1 MMLRTLLL
9 LLTYLATMTSG
20 YAFVGDESEETE
32 KRFLGISSDFGR
44 WESGLIRWGYNPT
57 NAPAAYS
64 DASNTVAIIQRAMD
78 EWSNVSGLQFEF
90 QGASSGW
97 DSENR
102 DDQVVAVT
110 WSGTLDQSVLGQAGP
125 RWSTSDSDYQGRGY
139 PFYSDGSFYLN
150 LTSDWD
156 DDKLESTTLH
166 ELGHLIGLGHSD
178 NPDSVM
184 YANPYNH
191 LRHLRNDDISA
202 VQVLYG
208 KPTQLQRVAPEGLTT
223 VVRDERITATAKIP
237 ASGENSEVVLF
248 SDDASATTVVISSV
262 HAGAAP
268 EFVWGVFADDER
280 VQHTY
285 DRIYTDPQGYQYESS
300 PHVVDCNP
308 PVGASGTC
316 FLTVTGSLTADILRT
331 QPGTWSID
339 LRLSGVTKHR
349 MQIEVA
355 DDLVWNQAPQGRLQ
369 LDQAINFAAMSVT
382 AQLDVSDSESD
393 PVSATWHYPGLS
405 TAPTSLTADASD
417 QQTITL
423 NEATD
428 SYLFVVLDDPNG
440 RYTNSGDGFRSLVRH
455 PMVVMEAPGAGTPT
469 DLAVSQ
475 RLVSAAESTDTIQ
488 LAVDISNQ
496 GTVSADELTVKVII
510 PQAVYLSEPLPAGCS
525 ANAERDLVSCQL
537 ASLAADASHTLQFQ
551 LSSDSQNDP
560 LWSYAGVVSTQNGDA
575 SLMNNVAKIDLTAPP
590 QVAGDSSDTVR
601 DSTTLSTMSGSWNG
615 LHDSSDQL
623 QISIDSTGT
632 AQYQIS
638 WGENGNVVNRNGQL
652 FYQGVSDNH
661 NSTGV
666 ARYQLVLDQ
675 SSEAG
680 VFAGEAWYLYLQ
692 NPLADTSDSNRYQV
706 TVYRDQDQNELRLW
720 RRAELSY
727 PYLCTGSAAEL
738 TTAFSDVVSS
748 QIDHATV
755 RMQSGNYS
763 GNFVFQQPFVEHQL
777 TLQGGYG
784 PGCAS
789 QSGQGTILDGGGN
802 GSTLLFNAYDA
813 TGSLTLQDLTLQNGG
828 GVQSG
833 GALKANSWGN
843 NGKGDVV
850 LERVLIRDSSSTMN
864 GGGVYVA
871 AASVTLD
878 QVQISGNSTTADGYG
893 AGAYLNSE
901 TVTISRSVWERNGSD
916 SAANDHG
923 GALYLGNSVRQ
934 VSITDSHFSE
944 NGAAVSGGAIY
955 ANVSSGAHF
964 EFKRNVVNGNRSGS
978 ASDGFGTFTGAAGL
992 RLEGFDSA
1000 VLVNNQFTANQ
1011 SVTDAGAIYS
1021 ENVDELL
1028 VLNNTIAY
1036 NSAYATGGGLYIES
1050 DEDDIQIRNNL
1061 LWHNVGGG
1069 SDTNTMTGTNGV
1081 DLKLV
1086 KATNASFSAGSILV
1100 SENLLLPSDSALYGG
1115 RAPQSINLTATSQ
1128 NNITQDPLL
1137 IADASDFLHLSAA
1150 SPALDAGNLSGLDAS
1165 DVPIMDLLGQLRVLG
1180 SAVDLGAVEGS
1191 LLPADSSDS
1200 GVGGDST
1207 DSTLGGVQ
1215 FDSTDSFHGHWV
1227 QQDGSGTLSFDG
1239 VNLQYQLDQDGDQV
1253 ADEQGTLTLLMAGT
1267 GAGVSSKN
1275 RLQLTDGSGSSLLY
1289 DSSDGLTP
1297 LSDYQQFIYLDSSDN
1312 SRVLN
1317 FWMES
1322 DATDSSESQPPSQE
1336 STDTLVSWNLESG
1349 WNLVGMPVES
1359 TDSLNTLLNSATDT
1373 ILSVWYYNGAD
1384 ATESWSYFIADATS
1398 TATLTTLEGGKSYWV
1413 RLAAE
1418 SSTQIQWSGQ
1428 SPASLPPLVTGWNMR
1443 APIDGIDTLSTLSAV
1458 NGVQSIWGWSAE
1470 QWQSYSAG
1478 TPQFLNSLQQVEMG
1492 RGYYLYRE

>member
-1 MMLRTLLL
+1 
-9 LLTYLATMTSG
+9 
-20 YAFVGDESEETE
+20 
-32 KRFLGISSDFGR
+32 
-44 WESGLIRWGYNPT
+44 
-57 NAPAAYS
+57 
-64 DASNTVAIIQRAMD
+64 
-78 EWSNVSGLQFEF
+78 
-90 QGASSGW
+90 
-97 DSENR
+97 
-102 DDQVVAVT
+102 
-110 WSGTLDQSVLGQAGP
+110 
-125 RWSTSDSDYQGRGY
+125 
-139 PFYSDGSFYLN
+139 
-150 LTSDWD
+150 
-156 DDKLESTTLH
+156 
-166 ELGHLIGLGHSD
+166 
-178 NPDSVM
+178 
-184 YANPYNH
+184 
-191 LRHLRNDDISA
+191 
-202 VQVLYG
+202 
-208 KPTQLQRVAPEGLTT
+208 
-223 VVRDERITATAKIP
+223 
-237 ASGENSEVVLF
+237 
-248 SDDASATTVVISSV
+248 
-262 HAGAAP
+262 
-268 EFVWGVFADDER
+268 
-280 VQHTY
+280 
-285 DRIYTDPQGYQYESS
+285 
-300 PHVVDCNP
+300 
-308 PVGASGTC
+308 
-316 FLTVTGSLTADILRT
+316 
-331 QPGTWSID
+331 
-339 LRLSGVTKHR
+339 
-349 MQIEVA
+349 
-355 DDLVWNQAPQGRLQ
+355 
-369 LDQAINFAAMSVT
+369 DQAINFAAMSVT

-575 SLMNNVAKIDLTAPP
+575 SLTNNVAKIDLTAPP

-833 GALKANSWGN
+833 GALKANSWSN

-850 LERVLIRDSSSTMN
+850 LERVLIRDSSSTLS
-864 GGGVYVA
+864 GGGLYVA
-871 AASVTLD
+871 GGSVTLD
-878 QVQISGNSTTADGYG
+878 KVTITGNQTTVNG
-893 AGAYLNSE
+893 AGAYLE
-901 TVTISRSVWERNGSD
+901 TEIVTINQSVWVRNGSD
-916 SAANDHG
+916 TLVNDHG
-923 GALYLGNSVRQ
+923 GGLYLGNSVRQ
-934 VSITDSHFSE
+934 VSITDSRFSE

-955 ANVSSGAHF
+955 ANVPSGIRF
-964 EFKRNVVNGNRSGS
+964 EFKRNVVDGNRSGNAANS
-978 ASDGFGTFTGAAGL
+978 GGFTGAAGIH
-992 RLEGFDSA
+992 LESFDSA
-1000 VLVNNQFTANQ
+1000 IIVNNQFTVNYSA
-1011 SVTDAGAIYS
+1011 TDAGGLYV

-1028 VLNNTIAY
+1028 ILNNTIAY
-1036 NSAYATGGGLYIES
+1036 NSSYSEGGGIYIKS
-1050 DEDDIQIRNNL
+1050 NEDDIKIRNNI
-1061 LWHNVGGG
+1061 LWHNVGNS
-1069 SDTNTMTGTNGV
+1069 SDTNQMSGANGV

-1086 KATNASFSAGSILV
+1086 RHTNAGFGAGSIQI
-1100 SENLLLPSDSALYGG
+1100 SENILLSESILYGG
-1115 RAPQSINLTATSQ
+1115 RTPQKLDETLSSTLQMQ
-1128 NNITQDPLL
+1128 NNTDQDPLL
-1137 IADASDFLHLSAA
+1137 IADASDFLHLSSA

-1200 GVGGDST
+1200 GVGGDS
-1207 DSTLGGVQ
+1207 
-1215 FDSTDSFHGHWV
+1215 
-1227 QQDGSGTLSFDG
+1227 
-1239 VNLQYQLDQDGDQV
+1239 
-1253 ADEQGTLTLLMAGT
+1253 A
-1267 GAGVSSKN
+1267 
-1275 RLQLTDGSGSSLLY
+1275 
-1289 DSSDGLTP
+1289 
-1297 LSDYQQFIYLDSSDN
+1297 
-1312 SRVLN
+1312 
-1317 FWMES
+1317 
-1322 DATDSSESQPPSQE
+1322 
-1336 STDTLVSWNLESG
+1336 
-1349 WNLVGMPVES
+1349 
-1359 TDSLNTLLNSATDT
+1359 
-1373 ILSVWYYNGAD
+1373 
-1384 ATESWSYFIADATS
+1384 
-1398 TATLTTLEGGKSYWV
+1398 
-1413 RLAAE
+1413 
-1418 SSTQIQWSGQ
+1418 
-1428 SPASLPPLVTGWNMR
+1428 
-1443 APIDGIDTLSTLSAV
+1443 
-1458 NGVQSIWGWSAE
+1458 
-1470 QWQSYSAG
+1470 
-1478 TPQFLNSLQQVEMG
+1478 
-1492 RGYYLYRE
+1492 